1 MNTFI
6 WLALLFIVMFW
17 LVSIAEMLYKHLFK
31 KKEREEK

>member
-1 MNTFI
+1 MSTFI

-31 KKEREEK
+31 KKDQKEE